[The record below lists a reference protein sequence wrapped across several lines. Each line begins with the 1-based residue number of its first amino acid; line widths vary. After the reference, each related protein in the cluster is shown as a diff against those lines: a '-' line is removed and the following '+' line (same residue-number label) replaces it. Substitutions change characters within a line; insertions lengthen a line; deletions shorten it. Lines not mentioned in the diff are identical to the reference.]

1 MRCPYCG
8 GNPVIFDSEL
18 QAYVCTHC
26 GSVIDDRPMQYTAP
40 VREEAFYGTV
50 IKSRKHKA
58 LMYRHFDSVYEP
70 EGRLAR
76 RISRVVKSQCRV
88 LGVNGSI
95 CVEAKKKALNAAG
108 RIAGEEDMQYFRT
121 ETLQYISAVSM
132 YAVLLERGYPVGLK
146 DLCSRLS
153 LDEVKAYKTLLRY
166 GNIVGYRYTSRV
178 KAYAHRV
185 AEALFKQLRR
195 EDAERAVKRMLELM
209 DKYSHLA
216 TDPLRSAVAFAV
228 IAARELGFGVSVKY
242 LCLDLGLPESETKLI
257 QARVQRLIKR
267 IKGLKKS

>member
-1 MRCPYCG
+1 LRCPYCG
-8 GNPVIFDSEL
+8 GNPVIYDPEL
-18 QAYVCTHC
+18 NALVCTHC
-26 GSVIDDRPMQYTAP
+26 GTVIDDRPIQYTAP
-40 VREEAFYGTV
+40 VKDEAFYGTV

-76 RISRVVKSQCRV
+76 RVSRVAKSQCRV
-88 LGVNGSI
+88 LGVRGSI
-95 CVEAKKKALNAAG
+95 CVEAKKRALNAAG
-108 RIAGEEDMQYFRT
+108 RVAREEDMQYFRT

-132 YAVLLERGYPVGLK
+132 YAVLSEHGYPVGLK

-166 GNIVGYRYTSRV
+166 GNIVGYRYTSKV

-185 AEALFKQLRR
+185 AQALFKQLRR

-216 TDPLRSAVAFAV
+216 TDPLRSAAAFAV
-228 IAARELGFGVSVKY
+228 IAARELGFSVSVRG
-242 LCLDLGLPESETKLI
+242 LCLDLGLPGSEASLI
-257 QARVQRLIKR
+257 YARVQRLLRKMR
-267 IKGLKKS
+267 GLKKK